1 MQQET
6 SGLLRRGKT
15 LPKARP
21 GKTENL
27 VKPEEAVLLLR
38 YGEEE

>member
-1 MQQET
+1 M
-6 SGLLRRGKT
+6 
-15 LPKARP
+15 LPKVRP

-27 VKPEEAVLLLR
+27 VKPQQAVLLLR